1 MKLIEALEI
10 VRKDTAE
17 GAKPFRV
24 SLVCSFTPAHLQTF
38 LHANLK
44 LALPDRH
51 IVIKPGL
58 YGNFWGSMG
67 AIEKDNPDA
76 PVLVLEWRDL
86 DPRLGLRRLRDWS
99 P

>member
-44 LALPDRH
+44 LARLPIRQERKRQDHNGQSQKSNVRDG
-51 IVIKPGL
+51 VFRARPTRV
-58 YGNFWGSMG
+58 
-67 AIEKDNPDA
+67 
-76 PVLVLEWRDL
+76 VLHGQLLNLSV
-86 DPRLGLRRLRDWS
+86 PAG
-99 P
+99 